1 MENLRRL
8 RVIAIA
14 VGALLIP
21 AAAAHG
27 ATRDMTAGTPP
38 KGALKGVPE
47 FATDNAFYPKRL
59 TIHQGDRVN
68 FKLAGFHN
76 ILLPAKGQPVPQL
89 FTVDPAHP
97 VSGVK
102 DVAGADFWFNGQPSV
117 GVSPVVAAPGGGT
130 VYDGS
135 QVISSGLPTGG
146 PVKPLKVKF
155 PKKGTYTVLCAL
167 HPGMKATI
175 VVKGKKAHV
184 PSKTQDRKRVKAQ
197 AKAAAKLAKKLV
209 AGQGAPTGLT
219 VRAGNDKKTVAVLG
233 FFPGTKTVKVG
244 QQVTFAV
251 SKKTTETH
259 NVAFAPQ
266 AYAGELA
273 GAFIGPAG
281 IDPRTAYPS
290 EKPGTPLVVNGASHG
305 NGFVNTGML
314 DAVKS
319 TPLPKSAVVS
329 FSKPGTYQYY
339 CIVHGAE
346 MKGTITVKP

>member
-8 RVIAIA
+8 TVIA

-38 KGALKGVPE
+38 NGALEGVPDI
-47 FATDNAFYPKRL
+47 ATDNAFYPQRL
-59 TIHQGDRVN
+59 TIHRGDRVN
-68 FKLAGFHN
+68 FRTAGFHN
-76 ILLPAKGQPVPQL
+76 ILLPARGGPVPEL
-89 FTVDPAHP
+89 FAVDAAHP

-102 DVAGADFWFNGQPSV
+102 DVAGADFWFDGQPSL
-117 GVSPVVAAPGGGT
+117 GINPTVAAPGGGH

-135 QVISSGLPTGG
+135 HVISSGLPIGG
-146 PVKPLKVKF
+146 PPAALKVKF

-167 HPGMKATI
+167 HPGMKATV
-175 VVKGKKAHV
+175 VVKGQRAAIPTKRQV
-184 PSKTQDRKRVKAQ
+184 RKRVKAQ
-197 AKAAAKLAKKLV
+197 AKAAAKLAKRLV

-219 VRAGNDKKTVAVLG
+219 VRAGNDKKNVAVLG

-244 QQVTFAV
+244 QQVTFTV
-251 SKKTTETH
+251 SRKTTETH

-266 AYAGELA
+266 AYANELA

-290 EKPGTPLVVNGASHG
+290 ERPGTPLVVNGTSHG

-314 DAVKS
+314 DSVKS
-319 TPLPKSAVVS
+319 TPLPKRAVVS
-329 FSKPGTYQYY
+329 FAKPGTYQYY